1 MLQYQPLLYTGDP
14 SLTEDDLPYSDNK
27 PVDNELQL
35 LLPILLRATLAMLW
49 AEHQDWFFGVNMGI
63 YHRSQ
68 PAAIGPDAFLSLG
81 VPRYKREQGRLSY
94 VVAHERNIVPQ
105 WVLEIVSQTPGG
117 EYDDKFE
124 KYAQMGVLYYL
135 IYNPNHWKRDRHEPF
150 ELYRLEQGQ
159 YIQQQGNPVWMPELG
174 LGIGTARG
182 RHEGLGRE
190 WLYWYDENGQQHP
203 APEDAIEQERQVRE
217 QTERQYQRERALRV
231 QAEQIART
239 LVVQQLTRRLGELPE
254 ATRSQINQ
262 LSMLQLEALGDAVL
276 ELSSQT
282 ELVAWLAQHQ

>member
-1 MLQYQPLLYTGDP
+1 
-14 SLTEDDLPYSDNK
+14 
-27 PVDNELQL
+27 
-35 LLPILLRATLAMLW
+35 
-49 AEHQDWFFGVNMGI
+49 
-63 YHRSQ
+63 
-68 PAAIGPDAFLSLG
+68 
-81 VPRYKREQGRLSY
+81 
-94 VVAHERNIVPQ
+94 
-105 WVLEIVSQTPGG
+105 
-117 EYDDKFE
+117 
-124 KYAQMGVLYYL
+124 MGVLYYL

-159 YIQQQGNPVWMPELG
+159 YVRQNGNPVWMPELG

-203 APEDAIEQERQVRE
+203 APEDAIEQERQLRE
-217 QTERQYQRERALRV
+217 QTERQYQREQALRV

-262 LSMLQLEALGDAVL
+262 LSMLQLETLGEAVL
-276 ELSSQT
+276 ELSSQA
-282 ELVAWLAQHQ
+282 ELVVWLAQHQ